1 MDKACA
7 RAGKQKCASSELPG
21 RQRQHQEGR
30 DTCRL
35 RVEIP
40 VTPGFREELA
50 GVCCGHSVLPRSL
63 GIPLPSSPYACPA
76 AVPFAANAGTC
87 TFWKIV
93 LGSGATLPPKELE
106 GSGSSMPFPQAAPSQ
121 GQVWEYRGSTPQVQK
136 LSRGSG

>member
-1 MDKACA
+1 MPGQESKNVHPQSCLEDSDSTR
-7 RAGKQKCASSELPG
+7 RA
-21 RQRQHQEGR
+21 
-30 DTCRL
+30 
-35 RVEIP
+35 EIP
-40 VTPGFREELA
+40 VTPGFREEL
-50 GVCCGHSVLPRSL
+50 VCVVGTVVLPRSL